1 MALHERGEDAD
12 HAVHAGAGIPDRRPR
27 VGRRPVREAGDAHG
41 AAHGLGDRL
50 VALVVGV
57 RSPRAEPLDARE
69 HETRVEP
76 AELRVA
82 EAEPLED
89 AEGLVRHLAGDLPRP
104 NSRGE
109 IVLPDLRLSRT
120 LVEDLLAGRVRQVFL
135 KQFRDAADGTRACYQ
150 AVVEAPIDVTRLSF
164 TPSTTEW
171 DITIHP
177 LDSHPIGQELGVES
191 GRALMAYE
199 AELDM
204 VVLTGTEVGRVVA
217 TPGLRTAPDGT
228 VPVEPGGITDL
239 IGGAA
244 RWVWREI
251 SALERSSRKRL
262 GWW

>member
-1 MALHERGEDAD
+1 MSYLGGREAYGYAKTMGSFEPPEG
-12 HAVHAGAGIPDRRPR
+12 
-27 VGRRPVREAGDAHG
+27 VGREVKLKTFGGNFGRDEG
-41 AAHGLGDRL
+41 AAWRPFLEV
-50 VALVVGV
+50 VAAG
-57 RSPRAEPLDARE
+57 RRDGI
-69 HETRVEP
+69 
-76 AELRVA
+76 A

-89 AEGLVRHLAGDLPRP
+89 GEALVRHLAGDLPRP

-228 VPVEPGGITDL
+228 IPVEPGGITDL